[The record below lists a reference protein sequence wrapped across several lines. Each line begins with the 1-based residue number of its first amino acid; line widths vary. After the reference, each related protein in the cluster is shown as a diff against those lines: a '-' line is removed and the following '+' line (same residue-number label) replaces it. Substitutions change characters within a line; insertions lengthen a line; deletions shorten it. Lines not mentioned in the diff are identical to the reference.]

1 MLAFQIARR
10 YLVAKKSHQAINIIS
25 MVSLIGVMVGT
36 MGLII
41 VLSVFNGFGNLVL
54 SLFNSFD
61 PDIKIT
67 SVYSKTFDPD
77 SAGISAIRKLSAV
90 KYVNESLEENALLRY
105 GERQFIATIKG
116 VSEDFLKSTAI
127 SDKLLDG
134 EAVLQQGDTNFA
146 IVGGQIAY
154 SLGIHLD
161 DPLHSIGVYIPRRDV
176 NYQSTLD
183 PSEAFN
189 GRNIYASGVFGIQ
202 QDFDSK
208 YVLVPLRWAR
218 EIIGREKNI
227 SSLEI
232 ALTEGSDAEATVEE
246 IKKITGNRFDVKDR
260 YRQHDFLYKILRSEK
275 LAVFMILGFIL
286 LIATFNI
293 IGTLTMLIIEKKKD
307 IIILLSMGADL
318 RLIKRIFLF
327 EGLLIS
333 LSGAI
338 AGLILGAGICYIQQ
352 AFGVIR
358 LENAENFVVNSYP
371 VLMQGSDFVLV
382 FVTVFAIGAAAAWY
396 TADAIVKKQVPA
408 TMTY

>member
-10 YLVAKKSHQAINIIS
+10 YLIAKKSHQAINIIS

-61 PDIKIT
+61 PDIKVT
-67 SVYSKTFDPD
+67 STYSKTFDPD
-77 SAGISAIRKLSAV
+77 SIGINSIKKLAAV

-105 GERQFIATIKG
+105 SDRQFIATIKG

-134 EAVLQQGDTNFA
+134 LAVLQKGDTNFA

-154 SLGIHLD
+154 SLGLHLD

-189 GRNIYASGVFGIQ
+189 GRNIYASAVFGIQ

-232 ALTEGSDAEATVEE
+232 ALREGSDSEATVAE
-246 IKKITGNRFDVKDR
+246 IKKITGDRFEVKDR
-260 YRQHDFLYKILRSEK
+260 YQQHDFLYKILRSEK

-307 IIILLSMGADL
+307 IAILLSMGADL
-318 RLIKRIFLF
+318 PLIKKIFLL

-338 AGLILGAGICYIQQ
+338 AGLILGAGICYVQQ
-352 AFGVIR
+352 SFGIIK
-358 LENAENFVVNSYP
+358 LENAENFVVNAYP
-371 VLMQGSDFVLV
+371 VLMQGTDFLLV
-382 FVTVFAIGAAAAWY
+382 FITVFAIGTAAAWY
-396 TADAIVKKQVPA
+396 TANAIVKKQVPA